1 MKPFVV
7 TKVWA
12 RNDIKAKELVIF
24 PDASEIKDRY
34 WTVAKSTICH
44 GAEEIHPQR
53 KSLAID
59 GRLRGVPEDGKP
71 YSIFFVIE
79 RVPEEKEPN
88 LVQCYAEVKMHLKI
102 DIPITATGKVKS
114 ETAEPPMPRMP
125 YITNPKKIE
134 AGSKLTVAIDA
145 EIEKL
150 AKAAK
155 AAKIKAFISKI
166 TRKRI

>member
-1 MKPFVV
+1 M
-7 TKVWA
+7 
-12 RNDIKAKELVIF
+12 VIF

-79 RVPEEKEPN
+79 RVPEENEPN

-102 DIPITATGKVKS
+102 DIPLTATGKVKS